1 MTALVQAFS
10 RFSAATN
17 IETERLKVLAI
28 FCCACLAV
36 SLLCGTWGLDISA
49 GFSDQFVGP

>member
-17 IETERLKVLAI
+17 IETEILKMLAI
-28 FCCACLAV
+28 FCCAGLIV
-36 SLLCGTWGLDISA
+36 SLLCATFGLDVSA
-49 GFSDQFVGP
+49 GFSDQFAAP